1 MRRALFVC
9 GSHNQ
14 TTQMH
19 AIARELPEVEP
30 AFTPYWFD
38 GPLGVLSELGALDMT
53 IGGGPWR
60 GRCLA
65 YLARHGLRVDERGA
79 ADDYDLVFLCQD
91 AFVARTIQ
99 GKRIVLVQ
107 EGMTD
112 ALDLPAR
119 VVRSLGLPRWLV
131 STALTGTSGVYER
144 FCVAS
149 EGHRAR
155 FVTLGCDPDKLVVT
169 GIPNFDDVERYR
181 RNDLPW
187 RGYVLVCTSD
197 LRETFRKDDRRAF
210 LERCARIA
218 AGREVIVKLH
228 PNERSPRRIDEVRT
242 VLPRATVLTE
252 GSAEELV
259 ANCDVLV
266 VQYSTLA
273 WIGLALGKEVH
284 SELDAAELRATL
296 PLQNRCAARRI
307 ADVARTLL

>member
-1 MRRALFVC
+1 MRRVLFVC

-19 AIARELPEVEP
+19 AIARELVEVE
-30 AFTPYWFD
+30 AHFTPYWFD
-38 GPLGVLSELGALDMT
+38 GPLGALAELGALDMT

-60 GRCLA
+60 SRCLA
-65 YLARHGLRVDERGA
+65 YLARHGLPVDDRGA

-91 AFVARTIQ
+91 AFVPRTLE

-112 ALDLPAR
+112 PLDLPAR
-119 VVRSLGLPRWLV
+119 VVRWLGLPRWLV
-131 STALTGTSGVYER
+131 NTALTGTSGVYER

-155 FVTLGCDPDKLVVT
+155 FVALGCDPAKLVIT

-181 RNDLPW
+181 DNRIP
-187 RGYVLVCTSD
+187 RSGYVLVCTSD
-197 LRETFRKDDRRAF
+197 LRETYRKDDRRAF
-210 LERCARIA
+210 LERCTRIA

-228 PNERSPRRIDEVRT
+228 PNERSPRRVDEVRA
-242 VLPRATVLTE
+242 VLPDATVLTD

-259 ANCDVLV
+259 ANCAVLV

-284 SELDAAELRATL
+284 SEMDEAELRATL
-296 PLQNRCAARRI
+296 PLQNRRAARNI
-307 ADVARTLL
+307 ADLARSLL